1 MSDVSDSTALV
12 GSTGGQGLFSL
23 VQAASISRPMAA
35 TRESSV
41 DSGFAPGSF
50 KGASSF
56 GTNGNSVGSSSKVH
70 TAMKHRRLSSTGQ
83 ARRRLSD
90 AREATSRP
98 SPVMI
103 QSAAAALS
111 SLATLS
117 LSSSPPQGV
126 PQTGTSFAS
135 ASGQLASPP
144 ASRIPKVEVKD
155 DDIVLDDASVAAP
168 AKTEINGA
176 GISVTKTGKKRGII
190 FKCESCSK
198 VYRHP
203 SCLIKHRWEHSPHWR
218 EASKFL
224 LSKHQQVQLLEA
236 AAILSH
242 LAPSASGGTSLPE
255 DRSLWPS
262 FLSGGLLPPPDQANM
277 VHDTKYSSKARAS
290 SVSTSLDQSIIR
302 PTSSSV
308 PAPSLLSVRSSSS
321 SGMGSG
327 SGTATG
333 RSPSAGPRM
342 HDYSLPSSSGVTHV
356 RPGVVG
362 VPTNSQGLQHLPGP
376 HSAHAQLEVQAM
388 PSQSPHT
395 YPPSGHRS
403 APVPVPTAARDAYR
417 EPRNGDGGAYS
428 FVSGASIS
436 DAWSSPVSVGFAQ
449 SSFRSSVESPAAS
462 ISHSAS
468 YSASA
473 SAMGRSLSDGAGGW
487 SLPRSSLRE
496 GSRSRSGS
504 VDMDA
509 HEAEG
514 EFVDV
519 DGAASGSE
527 DGEGAGTGTSAG
539 RFGFT
544 SRRWNGPAKIEEEE
558 WDGMEMEMEM

>member
-1 MSDVSDSTALV
+1 MSNFSDSTALV
-12 GSTGGQGLFSL
+12 GSTGVQGLFSL
-23 VQAASISRPMAA
+23 VEAASISRPMAA

-50 KGASSF
+50 KGAGSL
-56 GTNGNSVGSSSKVH
+56 GINGNSVGSSSKVH

-98 SPVMI
+98 SPVML

-117 LSSSPPQGV
+117 LSGSPPQGV

-144 ASRIPKVEVKD
+144 TSRMLKLEAKD
-155 DDIVLDDASVAAP
+155 DDIVLDDAPVAAP
-168 AKTEINGA
+168 VKTEINGA
-176 GISVTKTGKKRGII
+176 GISVTKTGKKRGTI

-277 VHDTKYSSKARAS
+277 IHDTKYSSKARAS
-290 SVSTSLDQSIIR
+290 SVSTSLDQSITY

-321 SGMGSG
+321 SGIGSG
-327 SGTATG
+327 SGTATSTG

-342 HDYSLPSSSGVTHV
+342 HDYAIPSSGGGLTHV

-362 VPTNSQGLQHLPGP
+362 VSTNGQSPQHPQ
-376 HSAHAQLEVQAM
+376 SAHAHLEAHAL
-388 PSQSPHT
+388 PGASSPHT

-403 APVPVPTAARDAYR
+403 APVPVPAAARDAYR
-417 EPRNGDGGAYS
+417 EPRNGDTGAYS

-449 SSFRSSVESPAAS
+449 SSFRSSMESPSAS
-462 ISHSAS
+462 ASFSAS
-468 YSASA
+468 YSQPASA
-473 SAMGRSLSDGAGGW
+473 PGVGRSFSDSAGGW
-487 SLPRSSLRE
+487 SLPRSSLCE
-496 GSRSRSGS
+496 GSRSPSGS
-504 VDMDA
+504 VEMDGR
-509 HEAEG
+509 E

-519 DGAASGSE
+519 DGASGSE
-527 DGEGAGTGTSAG
+527 DGDGAIAG